1 VAPSFVILTT
11 TVISVPATT
20 KQAQSTQVRR
30 HWGWSESAK
39 QEPQELRDRHS
50 KRESDQSIPDP
61 ALLTWVDRERR
72 FGVAR
77 LTSAIT

>member
-1 VAPSFVILTT
+1 VVIPGFRTNPPPL
-11 TVISVPATT
+11 A
-20 KQAQSTQVRR
+20 
-30 HWGWSESAK
+30 WSESAK

>member
-1 VAPSFVILTT
+1 M

-20 KQAQSTQVRR
+20 SKRSR
-30 HWGWSESAK
+30 HTSVATGWLESAK

-50 KRESDQSIPDP
+50 KRKSDQSIPDP

-77 LTSAIT
+77 LTNAIS